1 MADPK
6 AVGQQFLAAFYQTFD
21 TNRAALGNLYV
32 RGSAMEVSL
41 CTGMY
46 AHMLSIYHKSQQA
59 PDAQLTYEGQLLSG
73 RETIAQKLIV
83 SLHTTGLAML
93 YPY

>member
-32 RGSAMEVSL
+32 RGSAMGVSL

-46 AHMLSIYHKSQQA
+46 AHMLSIYTTN
-59 PDAQLTYEGQLLSG
+59 PNRLLMHSS
-73 RETIAQKLIV
+73 RMKD
-83 SLHTTGLAML
+83 S
-93 YPY
+93 Y